1 MGQHIPVQEQPL
13 QAPPHSGS
21 SPVSPPRSSAGEP
34 VRTAAATDAPAS
46 LGRASEPEISSDQIA
61 VRAYE
66 IWLSKGRPDGCDVDD
81 WLEAERQLHRQRTDP
96 QSDSIPLNRTR

>member
-1 MGQHIPVQEQPL
+1 MGQHIPIREQPL
-13 QAPPHSGS
+13 QAPPHGGS

-34 VRTAAATDAPAS
+34 SRTAAATDAPAS
-46 LGRASEPEISSDQIA
+46 LARESGPEISTEQIA

-66 IWLSKGRPDGCDVDD
+66 IWLSKGQPGGCDVED

-96 QSDSIPLNRTR
+96 QSDTIPLDPTR